1 MRGLVTSRKRSL
13 VFLAA
18 TVCIIVASP
27 FSAWAVPPT
36 QVYRNYTT
44 QEFAG
49 VCCSSWGDSVA
60 VTEPATVQ
68 PVVVTWT
75 AEYFTVWDNFYVG
88 LSVNGGP
95 CLAFG
100 SRLIPETLPG
110 VLIRES
116 GTFQWVVFPSDGLV
130 KGKNTFT
137 VCGGAV
143 SFAPAAIELGIRT
156 LTVRF
161 SK

>member
-1 MRGLVTSRKRSL
+1 MKATLMASKPSLAFFAVLTCMIAAGSTSAL
-13 VFLAA
+13 
-18 TVCIIVASP
+18 
-27 FSAWAVPPT
+27 AVPAG
-36 QVYRNYTT
+36 QVYRNYNT
-44 QEFAG
+44 QEFTG
-49 VCCSSWGDSVA
+49 VCCSSWGDTVS
-60 VTEPATVQ
+60 VTEPVAIQ

-75 AEYFTVWDNFYVG
+75 TEYFTVWDNFYVG

-110 VLIRES
+110 VLVRQP

-143 SFAPAAIELGIRT
+143 SFAPAGIELGIRT
-156 LTVRF
+156 LSVRF

>member
-1 MRGLVTSRKRSL
+1 MKAMLMARKHSL
-13 VFLAA
+13 AFFAVLIGMIAA
-18 TVCIIVASP
+18 GSIPSL
-27 FSAWAVPPT
+27 AVPPG
-36 QVYRNYTT
+36 QVYRNYNT
-44 QEFAG
+44 QEFTG
-49 VCCSSWGDSVA
+49 VCCSSWGDTVT
-60 VTEPATVQ
+60 VTEPLALQ

-75 AEYFTVWDNFYVG
+75 AEYFTVWDDFYVG

-100 SRLIPETLPG
+100 SRLIPRTLPG
-110 VLIRES
+110 VLVRES

-143 SFAPAAIELGIRT
+143 SFAPAGIELGIRT
-156 LTVRF
+156 LSVRF